1 MIAGRALDRP
11 LGSKSSRLVV
21 VVVVVLKVALR
32 RTEAGSDVD
41 GMASE

>member
-1 MIAGRALDRP
+1 MIAGRAVDWP
-11 LGSKSSRLVV
+11 LGSKSSRLV